1 MLKNDLINI
10 EISQFK
16 NLRDKINF
24 IIKAVE
30 ETGEIIDEIYDED
43 FVFSNFH
50 YNISTQTDNV
60 TEDKG
65 VNTTLVRLVNQETLT
80 HNREHALLTH

>member
-10 EISQFK
+10 EINQIK
-16 NLRDKINF
+16 NLHDKINF

-43 FVFSNFH
+43 IGCSNFH
-50 YNISTQTDNV
+50 YNISTQTETH
-60 TEDKG
+60 TEEKAT
-65 VNTTLVRLVNQETLT
+65 NTTVIRFANS
-80 HNREHALLTH
+80 

>member
-10 EISQFK
+10 EISQIK
-16 NLRDKINF
+16 NLHDKIHF

-43 FVFSNFH
+43 VAFSNFH
-50 YNISTQTDNV
+50 YNISTQTENT
-60 TEDKG
+60 TEEKA
-65 VNTTLVRLVNQETLT
+65 VNTTTIRFATT
-80 HNREHALLTH
+80 SS

>member
-10 EISQFK
+10 EIAQIK
-16 NLRDKINF
+16 NLPEKINF

-43 FVFSNFH
+43 VIFSNFH
-50 YNISTQTDNV
+50 YNISTQTEDN

-65 VNTTLVRLVNQETLT
+65 VNTPHVKLINSET
-80 HNREHALLTH
+80 

>member
-10 EISQFK
+10 EIVQIK
-16 NLRDKINF
+16 NLPDKINF

-43 FVFSNFH
+43 VIFFNFH
-50 YNISTQTDNV
+50 YNISTKT
-60 TEDKG
+60 
-65 VNTTLVRLVNQETLT
+65 
-80 HNREHALLTH
+80 